1 MTTTLKQSSAVV
13 PAWRER
19 PIQQDA
25 GKLGGTPTI
34 GKYRLPVETLLD
46 YLAGNYTLDEFL
58 DEFPGSD
65 RETVLAVLGVIRQA
79 VADGLLTGIELR
91 EEHDYRLFP

>member
-1 MTTTLKQSSAVV
+1 MTTTIQHQSLV
-13 PAWRER
+13 PARRES
-19 PIQQDA
+19 PIQQDPE
-25 GKLGGTPTI
+25 KLGGTPTI
-34 GKYRLPVETLLD
+34 GAYRLPVETLLD
-46 YLAGNYTLDEFL
+46 YLAGNYRLDEFL

>member
-1 MTTTLKQSSAVV
+1 MTTTIQNQSVVV
-13 PAWRER
+13 PARRES
-19 PIQQDA
+19 PVQQDPE
-25 GKLGGTPTI
+25 KLGGTPTI

-46 YLAGNYTLDEFL
+46 YLAGNYTVDEFL